1 MGRRCGEG
9 ARAISSRASRSKLP
23 SAAGWIKSNVRSKD
37 HPAAAATRDYGFFSS
52 TAFFASVAPAIIES
66 RLALNSVPG
75 FHVGMV
81 FA

>member
-1 MGRRCGEG
+1 
-9 ARAISSRASRSKLP
+9 
-23 SAAGWIKSNVRSKD
+23 VRSKD